1 MGTTVFETKDSVF
14 FVGGTGT
21 KAGNINAGG
30 CTLTWFLAQGA
41 GFQLTDIMTDNGAPI
56 SDGSAWGGSMDACTV
71 RDNGSGKLRIT
82 SGFAFDGCEAGHV
95 ANVAFDAEYI
105 DGRYEVIAVAGDGAW
120 IDIDCVYSADTDCD
134 AIVGGAFDIAQNAW
148 NNTDASEYSVTIYTN
163 KSQSK
168 TGGDFTS
175 TWSLGT
181 AGGSL
186 ANKSLKRFVGF
197 DLLPEDGEQITFDG
211 EDDASFNPNGGIRFD
226 SAIENVIFE
235 NIIVEDAYYNWK
247 TNNTSAN
254 SIRFINCE
262 GNSANLI
269 GWHLGYG
276 KGFVL
281 IDCRGNHNGWQGFSL
296 GYSSGA
302 PNHLLINCIAHDNA
316 REGFKSAGGC
326 YGSGLFG
333 CIAYDNGGSTYS
345 GFTTNSYYG
354 CGAMINCVAYNNGKH
369 GFEFKR
375 ANPVA
380 INCIAKDNG
389 QWGFYADTSG
399 NLMAPHVAYCCAHG
413 NSSGQY
419 SLPGALPEQNS
430 IEQDPQFV
438 DAANG
443 DFRPRNPAVL
453 RGGKPDISGNP
464 TQMGAILQKYQFG
477 DRERIANMARLRIIR

>member
-14 FVGGTGT
+14 IVGGLGT
-21 KAGNINAGG
+21 KAGASYPGG
-30 CTLTWFLAQGA
+30 CTLEAWNDPAKINKDLTKMMGA
-41 GFQLTDIMTDNGAPI
+41 NGEELVLLSPVTAINSTGGNSGLTDYVRIWGDFSSCEPGLLAYFSSNGTYVTGSYEVLYADDEEIVINLAYI
-56 SDGSAWGGSMDACTV
+56 SD
-71 RDNGSGKLRIT
+71 
-82 SGFAFDGCEAGHV
+82 EA
-95 ANVAFDAEYI
+95 ND
-105 DGRYEVIAVAGDGAW
+105 W
-120 IDIDCVYSADTDCD
+120 IN
-134 AIVGGAFDIAQNAW
+134 VGGAFQTAQNAW
-148 NNTDASEYSVTIYTN
+148 TNTDAAQGYNVTIYSN
-163 KSQSK
+163 KNQSK
-168 TGGDFTS
+168 TDGNFTA

-181 AGGSL
+181 AGGSIY
-186 ANKSLKRFVGF
+186 NKSFKRFMGF
-197 DLLPEDGEQITFDG
+197 TTQPEDSGQIAFDG
-211 EDDASFNPNGGIRFD
+211 EDDAAFSPNGGIRFD

-235 NIIVEDAYYNWK
+235 SVIVEDAYYNW
-247 TNNTSAN
+247 TVNNVSVN
-254 SIRFINCE
+254 SIRFIKCE
-262 GNSANLI
+262 GNSGTI
-269 GWHLGYG
+269 HGWDLGYG
-276 KGFVL
+276 KNFIL
-281 IDCRGNHNGWQGFSL
+281 IDCQANHNGWRGFDL
-296 GYSSGA
+296 GYSGGS
-302 PNHLLINCIAHDNA
+302 PNHLLVNCIAHDNT
-316 REGFKSAGGC
+316 REGFGSIGSC
-326 YGSGLFG
+326 YGSVLLG
-333 CIAYDNGGSTYS
+333 CVAYDNGGSSYS
-345 GFTTNSYYG
+345 GFSTNSYSG